1 MHSSSSPDDGDPAK
15 QFFLR
20 FSLSLFI
27 VLALLTF
34 SCNNKESKKD
44 TTALPAIDSTLIR
57 QQQQKAADSVAKAAV
72 LKKKIY
78 ITFDDGPNKGT
89 RNVLAAVKEENI
101 AASFFIVGEHI
112 FDSPRQKETWEI
124 LKSDST
130 VELCN
135 HSYTHAHNKY
145 TSFYE
150 QPGKVVEDF
159 KQAQKTG
166 GFTNNIARM
175 PGRNAW
181 RIDSIEHTDIYE
193 SKAAIDSLHQAGFA
207 IMGWD
212 IEWMFDH
219 KTLAVDTA
227 TSLLLRRIDNM
238 LAAGKTKK
246 PGHLVL
252 LAHDQAFQKTEDIE
266 KLHFVIQQLKNNPD
280 YELLFASKYPGIK
293 KDLP

>member
-1 MHSSSSPDDGDPAK
+1 MNPSSSADDGDPAK
-15 QFFLR
+15 QIFLR
-20 FSLSLFI
+20 PALSLFI

-34 SCNNKESKKD
+34 SCNNKDTKKE
-44 TTALPAIDSTLIR
+44 TPALPVIDSTLVR
-57 QQQQKAADSVAKAAV
+57 QQQQKTADSIAKAAA

-101 AASFFIVGEHI
+101 AASFFIVGVHI
-112 FDSPRQKETWEI
+112 FDSPRQKETWEM
-124 LKSDST
+124 LRSDTT

-135 HSYTHAHNKY
+135 HSYTHAHNRY

-150 QPGKVVEDF
+150 QPGKVVDDF
-159 KQAQKTG
+159 KQAQKIA
-166 GFTNNIARM
+166 GFSNSIARM

-181 RIDSIEHTDIYE
+181 RIDTIDHTDIYE
-193 SKAAIDSLHQAGFA
+193 SKTAIDSLHQAGFA

-227 TSLLLRRIDNM
+227 TGLLLRRIDNM
-238 LAAGKTKK
+238 LAAGKTKT

-266 KLHFVIQQLKNNPD
+266 KLHYVIQQLKNNPD
-280 YELLFASKYPGIK
+280 YELLFASKYPGVK
-293 KDLP
+293 H

>member
-1 MHSSSSPDDGDPAK
+1 MNASPSPDDGDPAK

-20 FSLSLFI
+20 YAFPLFI
-27 VLALLTF
+27 VFALITL
-34 SCNNKESKKD
+34 SCNNKDTKKD
-44 TTALPAIDSTLIR
+44 TPALPSIDSTLVR
-57 QQQQKAADSVAKAAV
+57 QQQQKEADSIAKAAV
-72 LKKKIY
+72 PKKKIY

-101 AASFFIVGEHI
+101 AASFFIVGEHV
-112 FDSPRQKETWEI
+112 FDSPKQKETWEL
-124 LKSDST
+124 LKTDST
-130 VELCN
+130 IQLCN
-135 HSYTHAHNKY
+135 HSYTHAHNRY

-150 QPGKVVEDF
+150 QPAVVVADF
-159 KQAQKTG
+159 KKSQETLHYS
-166 GFTNNIARM
+166 NNIARM

-181 RIDSIEHTDIYE
+181 RIDSIDHTDIYE
-193 SKAAIDSLHQAGFA
+193 SKAAIDSLHKAGFA
-207 IMGWD
+207 VMGWD

-238 LAAGKTKK
+238 LAAGKTKT

-280 YELLFASKYPGIK
+280 YELVFASKYPGVK
-293 KDLP
+293 

>member
-1 MHSSSSPDDGDPAK
+1 MNASSSADDGDPAK
-15 QFFLR
+15 QIFLR
-20 FSLSLFI
+20 PALSLFI
-27 VLALLTF
+27 IISLITF
-34 SCNNKESKKD
+34 SCNNKDTKKE
-44 TTALPAIDSTLIR
+44 TPALPVIDSILVR
-57 QQQQKAADSVAKAAV
+57 QQQQKKADSIAKAAER
-72 LKKKIY
+72 KKKIY

-101 AASFFIVGEHI
+101 AASFFIVGVHI
-112 FDSPRQKETWEI
+112 FDSPRQKETWEM
-124 LKSDST
+124 LKSDTT

-135 HSYTHAHNKY
+135 HSYTHAHNRY

-150 QPGKVVEDF
+150 QPAKVVDDF
-159 KQAQKTG
+159 KQAQKIA
-166 GFTNNIARM
+166 GFTNSIVRM

-181 RIDSIEHTDIYE
+181 RIDTINHTDIYE

-219 KTLAVDTA
+219 KTLAVDTS
-227 TSLLLRRIDNM
+227 TGLLLRRIDNM
-238 LAAGKTKK
+238 LAAGKTKT

-266 KLHFVIQQLKNNPD
+266 KLYYVIQQLKNNPD
-280 YELLFASKYPGIK
+280 YELQLASQYPGVK
-293 KDLP
+293 K